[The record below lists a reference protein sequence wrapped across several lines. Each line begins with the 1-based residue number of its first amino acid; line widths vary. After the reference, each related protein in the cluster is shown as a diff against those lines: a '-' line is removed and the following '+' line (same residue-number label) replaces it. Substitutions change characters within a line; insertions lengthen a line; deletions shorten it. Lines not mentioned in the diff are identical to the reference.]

1 MKQDEVAKRYM
12 KELLSSMVA
21 YAVILIISVR
31 VIKTIELSETLKFI
45 IALLPTI
52 PIVFVILAIM
62 RALRESDELQQRV
75 QFNAIM
81 FSAVTTGLL
90 TFSYGLLENVGFP
103 PFPTIWTLPIMFM
116 LWGLSLAY
124 FWKKYQ

>member
-1 MKQDEVAKRYM
+1 M
-12 KELLSSMVA
+12 KEFFSSMIA
-21 YAVILIISVR
+21 YAVVLIASVR
-31 VIKTIELSETLKFI
+31 VIKTFELTEPLKSI

-62 RALRESDELQQRV
+62 RALRESDELQQKV

-81 FSAVTTGLL
+81 FSAVTTGLI

-103 PFPTIWTLPIMFM
+103 PFPTIWILPIMFM

-124 FWKKYQ
+124 FWRKYQ